1 MRCLFVRRSSKS
13 SERDVVVGGGGGGGG
28 GGCFRVWA
36 LRTPESLSVT
46 QCTAPRG
53 FYREQFFL
61 LLCTQKSHS
70 VVNRSRRC
78 RGGRAGAHS
87 HIASRWRISFP
98 LFFGVA
104 IGRGRRDDE
113 HALWA
118 RDANSCVCV
127 VCAPTKTQP
136 NPAAVVAAFGGVAA
150 AWGKEV
156 RVHKALISCKAAL
169 LAAAG
174 WGIARD
180 GGCFSRRADQR

>member
-127 VCAPTKTQP
+127 SCVLQQKRSQTPPLLWRRLAVLQPPGERRYECTK
-136 NPAAVVAAFGGVAA
+136 
-150 AWGKEV
+150 
-156 RVHKALISCKAAL
+156 H
-169 LAAAG
+169 
-174 WGIARD
+174 
-180 GGCFSRRADQR
+180 